1 VAKTDVKAEAGGSPA
16 GMDIGRALRRP
27 EAFPHPVEDL
37 RVIETHI
44 SWVVLTG
51 RWAYKI
57 KKPVNLGFLD
67 FTTLRSRHHFCEEEL
82 RLNRRLAPELY
93 DSVVAIGGT
102 PELPQIGGPGPALEY
117 AVKMREFSQEALAS
131 DMLLRGTLT
140 PEHVDALA
148 RAIAQFHQRAAR
160 ADAESTF
167 GTPAAA
173 LGPALDNFETLQQC
187 VKVEQC
193 GERLRSLRDWTG
205 REYAARHADF
215 AARRRDGFIRECH
228 GDLHLR
234 NVAVLDDRPVAFDCI
249 EFDEQLRWI
258 DVMSE
263 IAFVVMDFEDRGR
276 RDFAWRFINTYLEIT
291 GDYDGVRVLNFYLVY
306 RALVR
311 AKVHALR
318 ACQPHIGHS
327 ERARLDSA
335 TRAYIALAARFATP
349 ARPAVIITHGLSGSG
364 KTTATQALLGR
375 IGAIRVRSDVER
387 KRLHGLSALAR
398 TGSPPGAG
406 LYEKE
411 STLATYE
418 HLRSLARRIVDAGY
432 PVVVDAAF
440 LKRAE
445 RDAFRALSA
454 ALGVPFLILAFE
466 APHADL
472 RERLARR
479 LHAGT
484 DASEADPVVLE
495 RQIEFQEAITR
506 CEHSSTLHIDT
517 RSSLTPVFCDEV
529 ARRVFAD

>member
-1 VAKTDVKAEAGGSPA
+1 MTAAAGNTA
-16 GMDIGRALRRP
+16 NGMDFGRALLRP
-27 EAFPHPVEDL
+27 EAFPHPVEGP

-44 SWVVLTG
+44 SWVLLTG

-67 FTTLRSRHHFCEEEL
+67 FTTLKSRRHFCEEEL

-93 DSVVAIGGT
+93 DAVVPIGGT
-102 PELPQIGGPGPALEY
+102 PELPQIEGPGPALEY
-117 AVKMREFSQEALAS
+117 AVRMREFSQEALAS
-131 DMLLRGTLT
+131 EMLARGALT

-148 RAIAQFHQRAAR
+148 RAIAEFHQGTAR
-160 ADAESTF
+160 ADGKSAF
-167 GTPAAA
+167 GTPTAA
-173 LGPALDNFETLQQC
+173 LGPALDNFETLQHC
-187 VKVEQC
+187 LKAEPC
-193 GERLRSLRDWTG
+193 GEVLRWLRDWTG

-234 NVAVLDDRPVAFDCI
+234 NIVVLDDRPVAFDCI

-258 DVMSE
+258 DLMSE

-276 RDFAWRFINTYLEIT
+276 RDFAWRFLNAYLEIT
-291 GDYDGVRVLNFYLVY
+291 GDYDGVRLLRFYLVY

-311 AKVHALR
+311 AKVHVLR

-327 ERARLDSA
+327 ERVRLDSA
-335 TRAYIALAARFATP
+335 GRAYIALAARFATQ

-375 IGAIRVRSDVER
+375 VGAIRVRSDVER
-387 KRLHGLSALAR
+387 KRLHGLPALAR
-398 TGSPPGAG
+398 TGSPPDAG
-406 LYEKE
+406 LYEEK

-418 HLRSLARRIVDAGY
+418 RLRALARRNLDAGY

-445 RDAFRALSA
+445 RDAFRALA
-454 ALGVPFLILAFE
+454 ASLGVPFLILAFE
-466 APHADL
+466 APHAEL

-479 LHAGT
+479 FHAGS
-484 DASEADPVVLE
+484 DASEADPAVLE
-495 RQIEFQEAITR
+495 RQIEFQEAITPDEQR
-506 CEHSSTLHIDT
+506 STIHIDT
-517 RSSLTPVFCDEV
+517 RSSLTSAICDEI
-529 ARRVFAD
+529 ARRVFADC